1 MPPRFRR
8 PSPFLFAVAIGGLTL
23 LVHGLIGSELLSPGR
38 LAGSLGQLAEFLS
51 QAVPP
56 DTALLPRVAVATVE
70 TFEMA
75 LIGTVIGTVL
85 SLPIALLAARN
96 TSPHPI
102 VYGVVRG
109 LVAFMRAVPDLVWAL
124 IFIVAV
130 GLGPPAGILAIAV
143 EATGFCGRFFAE
155 RIEELDPGP
164 AEALR
169 ATGSTA
175 MGVIA
180 GAVFPAAF
188 PSFVATSLFALE
200 SGTRSAVVLGLVG
213 AGGIGFELSTSMQL
227 LRYDEALTIILVVF
241 LVVVGVERISTA
253 VRRRLL

>member
-1 MPPRFRR
+1 
-8 PSPFLFAVAIGGLTL
+8 LFAVVVGALAL
-23 LVHGLIGSELLSPGR
+23 LVHGLIGSELLDPGR
-38 LAGSLGQLAEFLS
+38 LVGSVGQLAEFLS
-51 QAVPP
+51 QAIPP

-75 LIGTVIGTVL
+75 LIGTAIGTGL

-96 TSPHPI
+96 TSPHPV
-102 VYGVVRG
+102 VYGVTRG

-169 ATGSTA
+169 ATGSTSA
-175 MGVIA
+175 GVIA
-180 GAVFPAAF
+180 GAVVPAAF

-241 LVVVGVERISTA
+241 LVVVGVERISAA